1 LSTPLHRVIA
11 VVAAVT
17 VGAGCARAASF
28 HPAWPDAAVELRD
41 DGDRDQAIDRL
52 WVLPVGP
59 ERDQARRPIAAA
71 LARRITEAAD
81 EDQPFVAAALLDQL
95 IWLWQ
100 DDPAAVGRGLA
111 SQAPLLRALRAMFG
125 KSGALEPTVQTLI
138 LLAEIEPDARA
149 AHLAELDEVL
159 GFADE
164 LAMAENGPDATRAQ
178 PLVLL
183 EPTALALPLPWLV
196 DRYVA
201 LQVAR
206 QRQVARLIEQRGAS
220 MPLVRAHHDF
230 LSSGRRI
237 AKVLAR
243 AGRAP
248 EIHRALA
255 RLTTT
260 YGADRELAIRAEVVA
275 DHATADSYTELAS
288 ALATDEH
295 AADATAALAVCMT
308 GLARFPADPGLLSAA
323 GSDARTL
330 GRIDQAIAFY
340 QQALHATGELD
351 TAVALRLGNLYAER
365 IQRLASGGR
374 PSAANAAWHEA
385 LRFTAEAAKA
395 HPHSVWQKT
404 AALAE
409 SGLGKGLASQGM
421 LDDAKHALIA
431 SIERAPSIEA
441 YETLVTI
448 NVQTDRYADAQKW
461 ASAGIA
467 MLGDRTT
474 GDRYRRAK
482 LERLAADGLR
492 RAGKDRP
499 AAERYLDSLRT
510 WASLGDNKDLPHA
523 IAAERE
529 LDMSRTMWWL
539 GDAGKSVDLAMRAL
553 DRDPGSEELA
563 TTAVAFLIEAGRYR
577 DALDAF
583 HRCLGEPA
591 ISDYHKTYMSLWILG
606 EAVRAGEPRD
616 RLATD
621 YLTGRRGDAWYEKLA
636 QLATGK
642 LAFADVIGIATTGP
656 RRAELA
662 FYGALL
668 GFAPAAATPAG
679 RHKLLEEVVAAHLV
693 LDAEYDLARLY
704 LQKP

>member
-1 LSTPLHRVIA
+1 MACRFAVWIALIACGGCGST
-11 VVAAVT
+11 
-17 VGAGCARAASF
+17 AGFHAS
-28 HPAWPDAAVELRD
+28 WPDTQVELRD

-52 WVLPVGP
+52 WVMPLGA
-59 ERDQARRPIAAA
+59 ERDRARAPIAAA
-71 LARRITEAAD
+71 VAHRINDAID
-81 EDQPFVAAALLDQL
+81 DDHPFVAAALLDQL

-100 DDPAAVGRGLA
+100 DDPSAVGRGLA
-111 SQAPLLRALRAMFG
+111 SQAPLLRALRAMFS
-125 KSGALEPTVQTLI
+125 KSGALEPTVETLI

-159 GFADE
+159 GFADD

-206 QRQVARLIEQRGAS
+206 QRAVARLIEQRGAS

-237 AKVLAR
+237 ANVLAR
-243 AGRAP
+243 AGRAA
-248 EIHRALA
+248 EIHRTLA

-260 YGADRELAIRAEVVA
+260 YGADRELAIRAEMVA
-275 DHATADSYTELAS
+275 DHATADSYIELAS

-295 AADATAALAVCMT
+295 AADATAALAVCVT

-323 GSDARTL
+323 GGNARTL
-330 GRIDQAIAFY
+330 GRIDHAIALY

-374 PSAANAAWHEA
+374 PSAANDAWHEA
-385 LRFTAEAAKA
+385 LKFTAKVASS

-409 SGLGKGLASQGM
+409 SGLGRGLASQGM
-421 LDDAKHALIA
+421 IDDARQALIA

-467 MLGDRTT
+467 MLGDRTS

-510 WASLGDNKDLPHA
+510 WASLGDNKDLPRA
-523 IAAERE
+523 VAAERE

-583 HRCLGEPA
+583 HRSLGEPA

-606 EAVRAGEPRD
+606 EAVHAGEPRD
-616 RLATD
+616 RIATD
-621 YLTGRRGDAWYEKLA
+621 YLTGRRGDAWYERLA

-642 LAFADVIGIATTGP
+642 LAFADVVGAATTGP

-668 GFAPAAATPAG
+668 GFAPTAATPAG